1 LNALIIYYLKFN
13 KMEFYNH
20 RNKEIEYES
29 VRHIQELNSITPIR
43 ERNKLPYKPHIKRSV
58 GEYYPT
64 KEDRVKV
71 S

>member
-1 LNALIIYYLKFN
+1 
-13 KMEFYNH
+13 MEFYNH
-20 RNKEIEYES
+20 YKKDQEYLP